1 MKQIRKIVIGYIV
14 VFVLTAGILSTSL
27 FGKNTFSTKD
37 TTEAITIEQVMPS
50 NIYTTKFDQ

>member
-27 FGKNTFSTKD
+27 FGKNAFSVKD
-37 TTEAITIEQVMPS
+37 VIDTLSIEDVIPS
-50 NIYTTKFDQ
+50 NIYTSKLD